1 MPRWAI
7 FDEPALA
14 KGFTSVPNVV
24 FSLPLGSGA
33 KLLYIVYLRFAWQD
47 PLTYPN
53 NATLCEAVSCTLNTL
68 RAYRRELISINLI
81 SVVERQGQSSTV
93 RFHMLSPL
101 MTLPESEP
109 LPNIEPLP
117 KPEPPGVQTLTPPLP
132 ETDPDKDSPTIT
144 HPKTQEDHCASAHT
158 SAIKAYH
165 DLYSA
170 RVGRPPKGIGRAAK
184 LLQKRVQET
193 ADAPGLVEEVITA
206 AFNGS
211 FWAFR
216 DEFPTLAQ
224 ILGDTHWDALVAHA
238 KGVTPPRKTT
248 NGRPPSSNLVT
259 GEQTRNAAASWKR
272 PPT

>member
-68 RAYRRELISINLI
+68 RAYRRELVSANLI

-101 MTLPESEP
+101 MTLPEFEPLPKSEP
-109 LPNIEPLP
+109 LPEV
-117 KPEPPGVQTLTPPLP
+117 EPPGVQTLPPPLP
-132 ETDPDKDSPTIT
+132 ESDPAKDSLTIT
-144 HPKTQEDHCASAHT
+144 HPKTQEGHCAVAHT
-158 SAIKAYH
+158 SAIKTYH
-165 DLYSA
+165 DLYLA
-170 RVGRPPKGIGRAAK
+170 KVGTAPKTIGRAVK
-184 LLQKRVQET
+184 LLQQRLQET
-193 ADAPGLVEEVITA
+193 ADSPGLVEQVIA
-206 AFNGS
+206 VAFNGS
-211 FWAFR
+211 YWAFR
-216 DEFPTLAQ
+216 DDFPTLAQ
-224 ILGDTHWDALVAHA
+224 ILADTHWDALVAHA
-238 KGVTPPRKTT
+238 KGAKPVR
-248 NGRPPSSNLVT
+248 GIDEEAFYDGGS
-259 GEQTRNAAASWKR
+259 
-272 PPT
+272 